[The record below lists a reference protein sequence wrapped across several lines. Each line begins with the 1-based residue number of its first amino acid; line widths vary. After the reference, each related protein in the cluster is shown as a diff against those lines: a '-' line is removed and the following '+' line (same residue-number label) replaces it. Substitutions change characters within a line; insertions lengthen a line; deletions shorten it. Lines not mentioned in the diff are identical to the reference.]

1 MERMEYPMKKQYFS
15 DALVYGI
22 CMIAAALLNLA
33 VSGLIVKIVTL
44 LIAPEFFVLA
54 IVRAVVGFLTGA
66 VVLGLVIGCEGYK
79 SVSFSAKQITVSVL
93 IASVGHFLLSFL
105 LRFYPFVSGGTRYLG
120 GLLEHGSDFDG
131 FAAVADVAL
140 WAYIAA
146 FWIIKLG
153 ELVLC
158 LVAGKCGMK
167 ARIKS
172 RESIDG
178 YPHNAEQA
186 PRK

>member
-1 MERMEYPMKKQYFS
+1 MERMEHSMKKQYFS

-22 CMIAAALLNLA
+22 AMIAASLLNLA

-66 VVLGLVIGCEGYK
+66 VVLGLVIGYEGYK
-79 SVSFSAKQITVSVL
+79 TVTFSPKQIIISVA
-93 IASVGHFLLSFL
+93 IAAVGHFLLSFL
-105 LRFYPFVSGGTRYLG
+105 LRFYPFIAGGTRYLG

-131 FAAVADVAL
+131 FEEVADVAL
-140 WAYIAA
+140 WGYIAA
-146 FWIIKLG
+146 FWIIKIG
-153 ELVLC
+153 EIAIC

-178 YPHNAEQA
+178 YPQNAE
-186 PRK
+186 